1 MWFSLILCTVMNH
14 FSTGLWHVTKSGFC
28 RTTGNVQLGVW
39 TEKKLR
45 NTSHSQT
52 CIKKMSR
59 PRGVAADLI
68 HCSFLNPRETITS
81 EKYTQQV
88 DEMHRKL
95 QCLQPALVNRKGPIL
110 HDDSRLHWAQPALQ
124 KLNELDWEI
133 LPHSPYLAD
142 LSPANDQKLVIATSS
157 NISTAFCRE
166 NTSTI
171 GRRKKCS
178 LRVCQI
184 PKCEFLCYKN
194 NQTYF
199 LLAKIRWL

>member
-1 MWFSLILCTVMNH
+1 MNH

-39 TEKKLR
+39 TEKTLR

-110 HDDSRLHWAQPALQ
+110 HDDARPHITQPTLQ
-124 KLNELDWEI
+124 NLNELGYVVCLI
-133 LPHSPYLAD
+133 PPYSPD
-142 LSPANDQKLVIATSS
+142 LLLTTTSS
-157 NISTAFCRE
+157 SISTFCGE
-166 NTSTI
+166 NTSITS
-171 GRRKKCS
+171 RRQKMLSKS
-178 LRVCQI
+178 LSNPEAWILHYQN
-184 PKCEFLCYKN
+184 K
-194 NQTYF
+194 QTYF
-199 LLAKIRWL
+199 SLAKNLLIVWVC